1 MTGPLFTHLRVVVAV
16 SLLAGGLIV
25 LGAYFGPEWAVAA
38 ATIVPI
44 SLSAWVATESWLS
57 RQETFRPLV
66 LLYATRGH
74 DDILLRLSN
83 SGQRTGY
90 DISVYLNAPFPMYF
104 PDPTDSSINDPNDY
118 MDLRDFVGILK
129 FPTPVLAPT
138 SSIECRLFLKRDDDR
153 ELTQTIVQRLI
164 VPDMEPVSGVV
175 KYRDSRGR
183 TFTEAVRIDFR
194 VFENL
199 NFGIIQRTE
208 RHTLDL
214 SSPKALKRSVEKIGL
229 EVSTTVRDD
238 P

>member
-1 MTGPLFTHLRVVVAV
+1 MSV
-16 SLLAGGLIV
+16 LAAGLI
-25 LGAYFGPEWAVAA
+25 LFATYFGPEWVVAA

-66 LLYATRGH
+66 LLYATRHH

-90 DISVYLNAPFPMYF
+90 DISVYLNAPLPMYF
-104 PDPTDSSINDPNDY
+104 ADPSDSSLNDANDFT
-118 MDLRDFVGILK
+118 DLREVVGFLR
-129 FPTPVLAPT
+129 FATPVLAPT
-138 SSIECRLFLKRDDDR
+138 SSIECRLFLERDDDK

-164 VPDMEPVSGVV
+164 VPDMEPVSGEV

-183 TFTEAVRIDFR
+183 TFTEAIRIDFR
-194 VFENL
+194 ILENL
-199 NFGIIQRTE
+199 KFGITQRTD
-208 RHTLDL
+208 RHNIDL
-214 SSPKALKRSVEKIGL
+214 SSPEAFRRSAETAGL
-229 EVSTTVRDD
+229 QVSTTVRDH